1 MCSSRDDRLG
11 MVRELVDIVPTG
23 RLAVIESSGHM
34 PNLDRPELFNDTLR
48 RFLTAVG

>member
-1 MCSSRDDRLG
+1 